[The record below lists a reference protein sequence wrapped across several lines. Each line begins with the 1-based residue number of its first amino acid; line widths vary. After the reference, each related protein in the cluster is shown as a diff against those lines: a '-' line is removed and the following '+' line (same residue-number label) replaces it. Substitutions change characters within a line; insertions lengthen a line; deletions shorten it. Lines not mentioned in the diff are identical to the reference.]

1 MLPGSRPKGLIRS
14 LLLLVLL
21 CQWNVGSC
29 AWSWANNHDAAK
41 KVSIEN
47 LNHGPHHATAGQPNR
62 RRLLAQFALGLP
74 VALPLIALNTQGAS
88 ATTKAEEIPA
98 AFVRQTSD
106 FAYVFTPPSGFASP
120 SQKPIKTHLDEV
132 NFKNDND
139 KAADPAASAAAA
151 TQFGITVDPL
161 RIGSLSEFGTPEEVA
176 AKVVLAEVNRDG
188 VFDVTLMEDP
198 FAGGGGGNGGDN
210 SADDNNDLFYQ
221 LNYRSNGKR
230 GVKRYVAKF
239 YVRHQKLFALTA
251 QCNEDAYEA
260 NKGDI
265 LKAVESFKILPS
277 Q

>member
-14 LLLLVLL
+14 LLLLSLL

-29 AWSWANNHDAAK
+29 AWSWANHDAAK
-41 KVSIEN
+41 KVKEN

-62 RRLLAQFALGLP
+62 RRLFAQFALGLP
-74 VALPLIALNTQGAS
+74 VALPLIALNTPGAL
-88 ATTKAEEIPA
+88 ATTKAEENPA

-106 FAYVFTPPSGFASP
+106 FAYAFTPPSGFASP

-132 NFKNDND
+132 NFKYDNG
-139 KAADPAASAAAA
+139 KAADSAAAA
-151 TQFGITVDPL
+151 AAGTQFGITVDPL

-198 FAGGGGGNGGDN
+198 FAGGGGDNAGGGGNGGD
-210 SADDNNDLFYQ
+210 DNDLFYQ

-265 LKAVESFKILPS
+265 LKAVESFKILLS